1 MCVWGWIQNIC
12 RVKQR
17 NYMHINLPAMTA
29 PYQRST
35 LLSIAESVPSHFCF
49 FFLLLFRLLLLWLL
63 FLFYYYW
70 RELFLCYL
78 TYIYIFVIICT
89 HTICND
95 KFSSIVYFSLSLSSI
110 SFLSHRYHRNHV
122 ASFVVPQYC
131 SFVGYVLDSPHKC
144 RHKYTSKHTN
154 TYYTHSI
161 GLQIY

>member
-1 MCVWGWIQNIC
+1 MCVWKWIQNIC

-63 FLFYYYW
+63 FLFYYYR
-70 RELFLCYL
+70 RELFFCYL

-95 KFSSIVYFSLSLSSI
+95 KFASIVCFSLSLSHLFHF
-110 SFLSHRYHRNHV
+110 FLIVIIVTMWLRLWFHNIVHSSVMSWIHHINV
-122 ASFVVPQYC
+122 
-131 SFVGYVLDSPHKC
+131 D
-144 RHKYTSKHTN
+144 TN
-154 TYYTHSI
+154 THKNTPTPTHTTRI
-161 GLQIY
+161 Q